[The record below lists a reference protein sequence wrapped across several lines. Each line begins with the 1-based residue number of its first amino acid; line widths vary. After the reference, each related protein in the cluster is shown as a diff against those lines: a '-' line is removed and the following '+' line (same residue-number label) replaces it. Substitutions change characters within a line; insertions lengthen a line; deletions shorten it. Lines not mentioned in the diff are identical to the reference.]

1 MFKACQTS
9 LVSKYIISLFFFI
22 TFVSLGNFQGNNLAF
37 KDVMIVLY
45 SQG

>member
-9 LVSKYIISLFFFI
+9 LVSKYIISLFFI